1 MKLGKKEAFCFDSS
15 SAGALVLALLTKFIL
30 LGFDEPLALFI
41 AGTPASLLLDSLNEK
56 PPLLPI
62 ES

>member
-1 MKLGKKEAFCFDSS
+1 MDSS
-15 SAGALVLALLTKFIL
+15 SAGALVLALLTKLIL